1 MAPPPPTSSAE
12 AVDPRYPF
20 LLCHG
25 LLGFDTLKV
34 VPSLIEVDYW
44 RGGIAQTL
52 RRRRRP
58 EEGAQGGVFIS
69 RVPSTGHVH
78 ARALCI
84 KKQVM
89 QILDPPLANVVPGTA
104 IFSFSIACPYTMN
117 YGPGA
122 GVEEGD
128 WTKRSRPEKVNLVG
142 HSMGGLDCRYAV
154 SQLGIADGYLFS
166 TELKAFVNLHR
177 R

>member
-1 MAPPPPTSSAE
+1 
-12 AVDPRYPF
+12 VDPRYPF

-78 ARALCI
+78 ERALCI
-84 KKQVM
+84 KKQVA
-89 QILDPPLANVVPGTA
+89 QILDPPLASKVPGTTTA
-104 IFSFSIACPYTMN
+104 VPQPLN
-117 YGPGA
+117 
-122 GVEEGD
+122 
-128 WTKRSRPEKVNLVG
+128 
-142 HSMGGLDCRYAV
+142 HSA
-154 SQLGIADGYLFS
+154 
-166 TELKAFVNLHR
+166 
-177 R
+177 